1 MQLSQHAASALL
13 AFTLGAAIAANTRP
27 KPQQSPPQ
35 ANPPLQLDAR
45 ATARATAK
53 TPPAAPKATTPRAA
67 HAPSPY
73 RSPVEWTIHQ
83 LESSGRLGPISHDGG
98 DGLGPLAIHRGAWQD
113 AQEHLGTPER
123 PYHLAADLAES
134 LRALRGYVDRYG
146 AETPAEIFGL
156 WNAGPRHAQKTG
168 TAARNKNRYIGRG
181 LAILKRCP
189 LR

>member
-1 MQLSQHAASALL
+1 MPLSQHAAYAILG
-13 AFTLGAAIAANTRP
+13 FTLGAAIAANTRQE
-27 KPQQSPPQ
+27 PQQSPPPT
-35 ANPPLQLDAR
+35 NPAFQLEP
-45 ATARATAK
+45 RATAK
-53 TPPAAPKATTPRAA
+53 TPPAAPKATTRASA

-98 DGLGPLAIHRGAWQD
+98 AGLGPLAIHRGAWQD

-146 AETPAEIFGL
+146 AETPADIFGL

-168 TAARNKNRYIGRG
+168 TAARNKNRYIERG

-189 LR
+189 LQ